1 MATRHD
7 PRQPWMIEAVCREV
21 DPDIFY
27 PGPGGD
33 RSSFEEQ
40 NQAREVC
47 SRCPVIDPCLDL
59 ALRFSGG
66 YGIWAGMNG
75 EERAAIKRKRARYAN
90 KSSQGGSGTDRR

>member
-1 MATRHD
+1 MATRYD
-7 PRQPWMIEAVCREV
+7 PRQPWMAAALCREV

-33 RSSFEEQ
+33 RSVFEEQ
-40 NQAREVC
+40 SRAREVC
-47 SRCPVIDPCLDL
+47 SRCPVVEPCLDL

-75 EERAAIKRKRARYAN
+75 EERAAIKRKRARNAN
-90 KSSQGGSGTDRR
+90 KPSQGGSGTDRR